1 MNDGNW
7 HRRSIERTNDRQTD
21 RQPQP
26 AKFNHLPLRAMTLE
40 AGFMMAESAEIGLLM
55 GLVGSDRSMM
65 TTWFVSPTFSR
76 TQMNLSDSMVRL
88 LKPTLAALIPTLVSW
103 KEKERTYVKQNSVS
117 VYPKRGRGGV
127 AAFPST
133 SNKIRG
139 LRPLGAS
146 SHYVSAV
153 STAVSA
159 HQGRKRAKW
168 GGFKLQPTCS
178 PLNWHQKVLAYDP
191 RWKKK
196 LTRLKKK
203 GRKGSSSLF
212 RCVLALGCST
222 YVRLHLCLIQDV
234 WHQPHNC
241 N

>member
-1 MNDGNW
+1 MNYGNW
-7 HRRSIERTNDRQTD
+7 HRRSIERTTD
-21 RQPQP
+21 RQDSQP

-103 KEKERTYVKQNSVS
+103 KEEERASNRNRSPCVRNEVEGES
-117 VYPKRGRGGV
+117 P
-127 AAFPST
+127 PSPLPLRYCT
-133 SNKIRG
+133 NKIRG
-139 LRPLGAS
+139 LRPSGAS

-196 LTRLKKK
+196 LTRLKKRG
-203 GRKGSSSLF
+203 GRGPPLF
-212 RCVLALGCST
+212 LDACS
-222 YVRLHLCLIQDV
+222 H
-234 WHQPHNC
+234 
-241 N
+241 